1 MSFLKSF
8 DSKSD
13 IVLSILFILIVPALV
28 SGPFLPDT
36 FLSLIAFI
44 FLIKT
49 FFNRNLLF
57 YYNKKFSLFFLLFF
71 LTILFSSVLSEK
83 ILTSFESSLFYFRF
97 YFFSIGVFYLLTK
110 YDFLKKYFLF
120 FSLITLCFLS
130 IDSIYQYFN
139 KFSLFLSLPIQNM
152 YRASSLFQEELKLGN
167 FIVRLLPLISSL
179 FILYLGKNKLIP
191 LIVLFS
197 FSILVTG
204 ERTALVLLILFLI
217 GIFLLNLNLK
227 KFILTL
233 TFLIAIFSIIF
244 LTDNNIKQRMFIYT
258 YDQIFDNN
266 SAKMYYFSE
275 QHTGHYESAIKM
287 FMSNPIIG
295 IGPKMFREECEK
307 SEYDTIKYAC
317 TTHPHNTY
325 IQLLAETGFIGF
337 AQIFLLFIYICYS
350 LLKLIIKRS
359 ISRNE
364 EVFYYLLLSLFINL
378 WPIVPTFNF
387 FNNWI
392 NVVFYL
398 PVGFLLYF
406 NNQLSQN
413 KNV

>member
-1 MSFLKSF
+1 M
-8 DSKSD
+8 
-13 IVLSILFILIVPALV
+13 
-28 SGPFLPDT
+28 
-36 FLSLIAFI
+36 
-44 FLIKT
+44 
-49 FFNRNLLF
+49 F

-71 LTILFSSVLSEK
+71 ITILFSSVLSEK

-97 YFFSIGVFYLLTK
+97 YFFSVCVFYLLTK

-139 KFSLFLSLPIQNM
+139 KFSLFLSLPIQNT

-167 FIVRLLPLISSL
+167 FIIRLLPLISSL
-179 FILYLGKNKLIP
+179 FILYLGKNKLIL

-197 FSILVTG
+197 CSILVTG
-204 ERTALVLLILFLI
+204 ERTALGLLILFLT

-233 TFLIAIFSIIF
+233 TFLISIFSIIF
-244 LTDNNIKQRMFIYT
+244 LTDNDIKHRMFIYT
-258 YDQIFDNN
+258 YDQIYNN
-266 SAKMYYFSE
+266 DSGKMYYFSE
-275 QHTGHYESAIKM
+275 QHTGHYKSAIKM
-287 FMSNPIIG
+287 FVSNPIIG

-307 SEYDTIKYAC
+307 REYDTIKYAC

-337 AQIFLLFIYICYS
+337 VQIFLLFIYVCNR
-350 LLKLIIKRS
+350 LLKIIVKRS

-378 WPIVPTFNF
+378 WPIIPTFNF

-406 NNQLSQN
+406 NNQLLQN

>member
-1 MSFLKSF
+1 MNFLKSF

-13 IVLSILFILIVPALV
+13 LVLSLLLILIVPTLV

-49 FFNRNLLF
+49 IFNRKLLLF
-57 YYNKKFSLFFLLFF
+57 YNIKFSIFFLFFF

-83 ILTSFESSLFYFRF
+83 MLLSFESSLFYFRF
-97 YFFSIGVFYLLTK
+97 YFFSVGVFYLLTK

-139 KFSLFLSLPIQNM
+139 KYSLFLSLPIQNT

-179 FILYLGKNKLIP
+179 FIIYLGKNKLIL

-197 FSILVTG
+197 CSILVTG
-204 ERTALVLLILFLI
+204 ERTALGLLILFLL
-217 GIFLLNLNLK
+217 GIFFLNLNLK

-233 TFLIAIFSIIF
+233 TFLISIFSIIF
-244 LTDNNIKQRMFIYT
+244 LTDNDIKHRMFVYT
-258 YDQIFDNN
+258 YDQIFDEN
-266 SAKMYYFSE
+266 SGKINYFSE
-275 QHTGHYESAIKM
+275 QHTGHYKSAIKM
-287 FMSNPIIG
+287 FVSNPIIG

-307 SEYDTIKYAC
+307 RDYDTIQYAC

-337 AQIFLLFIYICYS
+337 IQIFLLFIYVCYS
-350 LLKLIIKRS
+350 LLKLIVKRS
-359 ISRNE
+359 VSKNE

-378 WPIVPTFNF
+378 WPIIPTFNF

-406 NNQLSQN
+406 NNQLLKK